1 MKLIFSK
8 KIKVELFLE
17 RVVPGE
23 EDTGK
28 WLFDGVERRQRR
40 AEEKNMKLQYIGD
53 SFRDGLTD
61 GKYYDGKEIN
71 IFCVA
76 LIDDSG
82 VEKIY
87 SRINPGPFAGRVS
100 GRWEIA

>member
-1 MKLIFSK
+1 
-8 KIKVELFLE
+8 
-17 RVVPGE
+17 
-23 EDTGK
+23 
-28 WLFDGVERRQRR
+28 
-40 AEEKNMKLQYIGD
+40 MKLQYIGD

-100 GRWEIA
+100 GRWEIAQE

>member
-1 MKLIFSK
+1 MKLIFPK
-8 KIKVELFLE
+8 NKGI
-17 RVVPGE
+17 VVFGKSS
-23 EDTGK
+23 TGGK
-28 WLFDGVERRQRR
+28 RTQGSGSLDGVERRQRR